1 MLSIIIPTDNGENY
15 LFQSSLLGFAN
26 HPEIE
31 IIQINTSEAVT
42 RAERL
47 NIGFHKSK
55 GDIVLFHHPRTKL
68 PKEAIDHLIQISCNK
83 ENKEIWGG
91 FLHRFDEDHFLL
103 RLISWYSN
111 WIRVKY
117 KGIVYLDHCVFFD
130 RKLWKSD
137 LSLDFI
143 FEDTELSLKFRKI
156 IWPVLLPYTAITS
169 AHRFQKNGIIK
180 QSLLNLFL
188 KLGHW
193 LHLPSSVLFSFYQK

>member
-1 MLSIIIPTDNGENY
+1 M
-15 LFQSSLLGFAN
+15 
-26 HPEIE
+26 
-31 IIQINTSEAVT
+31 
-42 RAERL
+42 
-47 NIGFHKSK
+47 
-55 GDIVLFHHPRTKL
+55 
-68 PKEAIDHLIQISCNK
+68 QISCNK

-193 LHLPSSVLFSFYQK
+193 LHLPSSVLFRFTKNKRYPKIYDNHCFF